1 MYSTIVD
8 RAKISPKEQREENQ
22 ALKQGKRNSGFMVRA
37 RKYCLVLVGLTLLG
51 MFSLGRVWIYPT
63 RTHADGGAPNLA
75 YVAGAQQGI
84 GIIDVAQQK
93 VTGRFAVA
101 GDPHTILLSPD
112 GRLLYVT
119 QPTLGRV
126 ATLAAKTGQTI
137 CSTNFPG
144 HPSLLALNSDGTVL
158 YVGGMNE
165 VSIVALDPQTCTLQR
180 TFQNTEP
187 ISWLAV
193 TAVSIDNTLHTQ
205 LWVAGTSTVSILDE
219 QGQVLDSISIA
230 GGPRFLCLP
239 GGLTAYVTTRQG
251 SVVAVD
257 MLTHQVFASLL
268 TGGIFGPMDYNAITG
283 DIYVPDQQHNQVDVL
298 SPVLFGPGSLPQGPK
313 RVIHLGSSP
322 QAVAITS
329 DGQLGF
335 VALSGGKVDM
345 LDIPGRRIVKMFLVG
360 GSPYFII
367 TGSYP
372 PPGVPTPQPTAASP
386 PNIILPLAAVF
397 IIAVFLGISWFIW
410 RQRKKRSSSRAG

>member
-1 MYSTIVD
+1 
-8 RAKISPKEQREENQ
+8 
-22 ALKQGKRNSGFMVRA
+22 
-37 RKYCLVLVGLTLLG
+37 

-75 YVAGAQQGI
+75 YVASAAQGI